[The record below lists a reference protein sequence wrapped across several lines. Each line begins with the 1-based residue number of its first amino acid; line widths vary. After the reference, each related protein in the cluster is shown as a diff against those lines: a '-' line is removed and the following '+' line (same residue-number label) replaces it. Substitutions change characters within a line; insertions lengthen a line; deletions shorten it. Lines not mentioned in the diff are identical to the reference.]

1 MFVVIS
7 IAMKVDVGRGRLLIE
22 FAEGEKSPIVKAGC
36 LLHTPVNSIKNLLKD
51 KGTSFH
57 MVKRSKGDG
66 V

>member
-36 LLHTPVNSIKNLLKD
+36 LLHTPRQFYKESTEGQGNEFSY
-51 KGTSFH
+51 G
-57 MVKRSKGDG
+57 
-66 V
+66 